1 MTQVKMD
8 SEIEQEYKNQKK
20 YLEKSIN
27 MLKKNLQKDSDIHKH
42 ENIRIMKENVD
53 LIKEI
58 SSLRLEIKEE
68 GIKKSPEEEK
78 KNKNEPTEDMVR
90 NEIGERKKAIA
101 ELQEKIT
108 SLERRDD
115 FS

>member
-1 MTQVKMD
+1 
-8 SEIEQEYKNQKK
+8 
-20 YLEKSIN
+20 

-68 GIKKSPEEEK
+68 GIKKSPQEEK
-78 KNKNEPTEDMVR
+78 KSKNEPTEEMVR
-90 NEIGERKKAIA
+90 SEIGQRKKAIA
-101 ELQEKIT
+101 ELQLKI
-108 SLERRDD
+108 SALERRDD

>member
-1 MTQVKMD
+1 MD
-8 SEIEQEYKNQKK
+8 SEIEQQYKNQKK

-58 SSLRLEIKEE
+58 GTLRLQIKEE
-68 GIKKSPEEEK
+68 GIKKNPDDEK
-78 KNKNEPTEDMVR
+78 KNKNEPTEEMIR
-90 NEIGERKKAIA
+90 AEINERKRAII
-101 ELQEKIT
+101 ELEEKVDA
-108 SLERRDD
+108 LERREELA
-115 FS
+115 

>member
-1 MTQVKMD
+1 MD
-8 SEIEQEYKNQKK
+8 SQIEQEYKNQKK

-58 SSLRLEIKEE
+58 SSLRLQIKEE
-68 GIKKSPEEEK
+68 GIKKSPEEQK
-78 KNKNEPTEDMVR
+78 KNKNEPTEEMIR
-90 NEIGERKKAIA
+90 NEINERRKAIA
-101 ELQEKIT
+101 QLQQKIS
-108 SLERRDD
+108 SLQHRDE
-115 FS
+115 FA

>member
-58 SSLRLEIKEE
+58 SSLRLEIKDE

-108 SLERRDD
+108 ALERRDD